1 MNEDLLKKD
10 KCHDVNN
17 KKSKEIEEQI
27 NINEIVK
34 DDPEQTH
41 AHGEHTKKIPAKNI
55 EINERRVVD

>member
-34 DDPEQTH
+34 DDPE
-41 AHGEHTKKIPAKNI
+41 
-55 EINERRVVD
+55 